1 MLLMMEHQEYLL
13 KGKDMNEIFKKILEK
28 SRNFLEVVQFYKS
41 ADDYASLILS
51 NPNST
56 PEILFEEELNE
67 VADEHISNNEHV
79 IYGNLDYGTERTIR
93 YLMVFVNK
101 ILVARLYGVEWSQRA
116 ESKFTVQFNKIALFD
131 NENSDVLYKKAVNL
145 ITEVI
150 KEKTLFKE

>member
-1 MLLMMEHQEYLL
+1 MATEYRL
-13 KGKDMNEIFKKILEK
+13 KGNDMNEIFKKILEN
-28 SRNFLEVVQFYKS
+28 SRNFLEVIQFYKS

-67 VADEHISNNEHV
+67 VADEHISDNAHV
-79 IYGNLDYGTERTIR
+79 ICGNMDYGTERTIR
-93 YLMVFVNK
+93 YLLVFVNK
-101 ILVARLYGVEWSQRA
+101 ILVAQLYGVEWSQRA
-116 ESKFTVQFNKIALFD
+116 ESKLTVKFNKTAQFD
-131 NENSDVLYKKAVNL
+131 SENLNDVSKKAVNL

>member
-1 MLLMMEHQEYLL
+1 MMKHQEYHL
-13 KGKDMNEIFKKILEK
+13 KGNDMNEIFKKILEN
-28 SRNFLEVVQFYKS
+28 SRNFLEVVQLYKS

-67 VADEHISNNEHV
+67 VADEHISGNNYV
-79 IYGNLDYGTERTIR
+79 ICGNLDYGTERTIR
-93 YLMVFVNK
+93 YLMVFANK
-101 ILVARLYGVEWSQRA
+101 ILVARLYGVEWSERA
-116 ESKFTVQFNKIALFD
+116 ESKLTVQFNKIAIAQFD
-131 NENSDVLYKKAVNL
+131 NENSDDVHKKAVNL

>member
-1 MLLMMEHQEYLL
+1 MMEHQEYHL
-13 KGKDMNEIFKKILEK
+13 KGNDMNEIFKKILER
-28 SRNFLEVVQFYKS
+28 SRNFLKIVQFYKS

-67 VADEHISNNEHV
+67 VADEHISGNNYV
-79 IYGNLDYGTERTIR
+79 IYGNLEYGTERTIKH
-93 YLMVFVNK
+93 LMVFVNK
-101 ILVARLYGVEWSQRA
+101 ILVARLYGVELSQMA
-116 ESKFTVQFNKIALFD
+116 ESKLTVQFNKIALFD
-131 NENSDVLYKKAVNL
+131 NENSDALYKKAVNL